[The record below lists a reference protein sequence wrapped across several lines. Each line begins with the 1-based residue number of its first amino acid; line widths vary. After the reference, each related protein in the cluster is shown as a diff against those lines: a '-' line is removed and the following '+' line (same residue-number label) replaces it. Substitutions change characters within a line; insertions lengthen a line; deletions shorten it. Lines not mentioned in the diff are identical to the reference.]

1 MLQRPE
7 EPSSDFGVLLV
18 RLLTALQ
25 LLLIYV
31 NPGVGRF
38 KPLLSDAGNFFYFSS
53 SHLQKQGGVLPTG
66 LMPAVC
72 KAAQSSP

>member
-25 LLLIYV
+25 LLLIYM

-38 KPLLSDAGNFFYFSS
+38 KPLLSDAGNFFTFP
-53 SHLQKQGGVLPTG
+53 VLTCRNGEVFCP
-66 LMPAVC
+66 
-72 KAAQSSP
+72 QD